1 MSHTKEPADV
11 EVSLERIAD
20 ALERIADSA
29 QCLEVLGDCIAENR
43 GQVEIVIAGHV
54 RVESKTP

>member
-29 QCLEVLGDCIAENR
+29 RCLEQLGDCIAPNR
-43 GQVEIVIAGHV
+43 DQMEIMIAGHV